1 LGIVVY
7 RLQGVE
13 VSECEGLTA
22 LLKVVDDSET
32 IGNSDDLEDYHSR
45 VDLDSDG
52 WTASSVVSYPYS
64 DDEELDIPAQE
75 QGDENDVVNRD
86 SDDEVIPSSQGS
98 SEFFYR

>member
-1 LGIVVY
+1 MGIVVY

-22 LLKVVDDSET
+22 LLKVVDDSGT
-32 IGNSDDLEDYHSR
+32 IGNSDNLEEYH
-45 VDLDSDG
+45 SDG
-52 WTASSVVSYPYS
+52 WTASSVVFYPYS
-64 DDEELDIPAQE
+64 NDEEPEIPSQE

-98 SEFFYR
+98 SEFFYC

>member
-13 VSECEGLTA
+13 VSECEGLAA

-32 IGNSDDLEDYHSR
+32 IGNSDDLEDYESR
-45 VDLDSDG
+45 VDLESDG
-52 WTASSVVSYPYS
+52 WTALSMVSYPYS
-64 DDEELDIPAQE
+64 DEEPEIPAQE
-75 QGDENDVVNRD
+75 QGDESGENDVVDR
-86 SDDEVIPSSQGS
+86 DDEIIPSSQGS